1 MCLRDA
7 YGFVGKK
14 GIVTKTTLR
23 LGAFLA
29 TYRIPVEKFFKWLYA
44 CGLAYAART
53 PVDEIPHF
61 PTLNLLARS
70 KKIGPQAWED
80 ILVLFPGKLRRFL
93 RSFFRRC
100 NQDMSKSASKK
111 LRALSRG
118 QTFLMFKKGSPE
130 MSESMIQATKDT
142 HKELLHENRGP
153 GWEKFGNSSMEA
165 AYRHSIKESVKLLV
179 KSIFRK
185 GSARV
190 LYSNK
195 QKLPT
200 PSFRASYETSRS
212 HGGASRLIGE
222 KLSSR
227 SRLDSLPFGRTLER
241 MDYHPRVGVVET
253 HKNPVKTSEFY
264 DSVYKE
270 LRESHYDVTP
280 VFLQEPLK
288 IRTITKG
295 PTIPYWYLKPIQK
308 FLWRNVSRYPLFT
321 LTGTPIN
328 AQYLNEQV
336 WSKKESLPNSDE
348 YFLVSADYSSA
359 TDNMKMWMSL
369 LVWNEIA
376 EHIGLGPLERRV
388 GAKSLVGHT
397 IHYGPEEVLKQWNG
411 QLMGSPLSFP
421 VLCIANAAVCTA
433 AYWSPLEWG
442 EPEVRVGPRGLPLAI
457 NGDDAGMAM
466 TASQYATWKVYAS
479 FIGMEP
485 SIGKCYTS
493 DDWIEMNSELYFRR
507 HGSFEKV
514 PFLNLSLA
522 NPHTSRGHELRAIS
536 SFGPCCRSFVKDFKG
551 ARRQRALTLWIKRMF
566 PTLRERVTPGTAWGL
581 PEWLGGL
588 GLPML
593 ESEVA
598 ERTSK
603 LSLQLASYLF
613 QKVREGEVLRTLP
626 GMSAALPKFLL
637 RALRRAQRLLRSEPI
652 LEAPGEEWD
661 EAAELRLFTPLI
673 WDELQRTGDFR
684 DSVYSNEGIGVA
696 ERAYRKRVRHLL
708 FKARGTPLEPL
719 RVLLTFKGVRTE
731 PFGGVS
737 DFFSKFDNAP
747 RGLYTELSAR
757 FVKEQ
762 ISVQKN

>member
-1 MCLRDA
+1 
-7 YGFVGKK
+7 VGKK
-14 GIVTKTTLR
+14 GLVTETTNR

-44 CGLAYAART
+44 CGLAYAAST
-53 PVDEIPHF
+53 PIDEIPHF
-61 PTLNLLARS
+61 PPLHILSETKR
-70 KKIGPQAWED
+70 IGPQEWMN

-100 NQDMSKSASKK
+100 NLDMKK
-111 LRALSRG
+111 AGAKKMRALSRG
-118 QTFLMFKKGSPE
+118 QTFLMFKKGSPA
-130 MSESMIQATKDT
+130 MSESMIQATKDS
-142 HKELLHENRGP
+142 HKHLLHENQGP
-153 GWEKFGNSSMEA
+153 GWEKFGSSSREA
-165 AYRHSIKESVKLLV
+165 AIQHSIKEAVRLLV

-185 GSARV
+185 GSAKV
-190 LYSNK
+190 LYRCD
-195 QKLPT
+195 QKAPT
-200 PSFRASYETSRS
+200 PSFRASFETSRA

-227 SRLDSLPFGRTLER
+227 SRLDSPAFGETLVR
-241 MDYHPRVGVVET
+241 MDYHPRVGTVEQ
-253 HKNPVKTSEFY
+253 HLDPRENAEFFDKIY
-264 DSVYKE
+264 AEIKGS
-270 LRESHYDVTP
+270 SYDVTP

-295 PTIPYWYLKPIQK
+295 PTAPYWYMKPIQE

-328 AQYLNEQV
+328 GEYLDKQIWE
-336 WSKKESLPNSDE
+336 KKNLLPNSDE

-369 LVWNEIA
+369 LVWNEICD
-376 EHIGLGPLERRV
+376 HTGLGPLERRV

-397 IHYGPEEVLKQWNG
+397 IHYGPSKEEVLKQWNG

-433 AYWSPLEWG
+433 SYWSPLEWG
-442 EPEVRVGPRGLPLAI
+442 EPEVRAGPRRLPLAI

-466 TASQYATWKVYAS
+466 TASQYETWKVYAS

-493 DDWIEMNSELYFRR
+493 DNWIEMNSELYFRR
-507 HGSFEKV
+507 HESFEKV

-522 NPHTSRGHELRAIS
+522 SPHTSRGHELRALS
-536 SFGPCCRSFVKDFKG
+536 SFGPCCRSFVKDFTG

-566 PTLRERVTPGTAWGL
+566 PTLRERVPPGCAWGL

-598 ERTSK
+598 ARSSK

-613 QKVREGEVLRTLP
+613 SKVREGEVLRTLP

-637 RALRRAQRLLRSEPI
+637 RALRKAQRLLRSEPI
-652 LEAPGEEWD
+652 LEAPVEEWD
-661 EAAELRLFTPLI
+661 EAQQLRLFTPLI
-673 WDELQRTGDFR
+673 WDELRKTRDFR
-684 DSVYSNEGIGVA
+684 DSVYSNDGIGLA
-696 ERAYRKRVRHLL
+696 EKAYRKRIRHLL
-708 FKARGTPLEPL
+708 FKAKETPLEPL

-731 PFGGVS
+731 PFGGIS

-757 FVKEQ
+757 Y
-762 ISVQKN
+762 VQDQLYRKI